1 MDVKRWFKH
10 DVSATEDVKLKTLCI
25 RHPSGLGYAVFFSAL
40 ELMAKH
46 EDCAIGTD
54 ECTMLSIADTLKI
67 SDYEKVVAVIADCEK
82 YGLFKVDGERIYSER
97 LRSNM
102 EEIQTSAAKR
112 AAAGKKA
119 AAARWKNSASEMQTE
134 CERNANASENDAITM
149 QTQCERITNACKNDA
164 NAMQTQ
170 CDLMRFDA
178 IGCQDKEKEKDKEKE
193 IINRSINTSLSFS
206 GENDAE
212 FVEVEE
218 VEDLKPNHREKN
230 NYTAIVQMY
239 NEICKSFP
247 AVTKIS
253 EKRKKAISARL
264 KSYTIEEIRRCF
276 ELAEASDFLKGA
288 NNRNWKADFDWL
300 MCDSNLAKVLELKY
314 QNKNDNG
321 RNYENIRFAPPPSVA
336 GQEAGRNGSLDA
348 DPNLA
353 WLADIPIGCK

>member
-25 RHPSGLGYAVFFSAL
+25 RHPNGLGYAVFFAAL

-46 EDCAIGTD
+46 DDCAIDTD
-54 ECTMLSIADTLKI
+54 ECTMITIADTLKI

-119 AAARWKNSASEMQTE
+119 AAARWKNANEMQTD
-134 CERNANASENDAITM
+134 CKRNANEPENDAITM

-170 CDLMRFDA
+170 CDLMRLDA
-178 IGCQDKEKEKDKEKE
+178 IGCQDKDKEKEKE

-206 GENDAE
+206 GENDPE

-218 VEDLKPNHREKN
+218 VEDFRPNNREKN

-288 NNRNWKADFDWL
+288 NNRNWKGDFDWL
-300 MCDSNLAKVLELKY
+300 MCDSNLAKVLDGKY

-321 RNYENIRFAPPPSVA
+321 RNYENIRFAPPPGPGAA
-336 GQEAGRNGSLDA
+336 GQGGTRTQTTDTGTNYDWVNDL
-348 DPNLA
+348 P
-353 WLADIPIGCK
+353 PIGC

>member
-1 MDVKRWFKH
+1 MDARRWFKH

-149 QTQCERITNACKNDA
+149 QTQCDS
-164 NAMQTQ
+164 
-170 CDLMRFDA
+170 MRFDA
-178 IGCQDKEKEKDKEKE
+178 IRCQDKEKEKEKE

-206 GENDAE
+206 DENDAE
-212 FVEVEE
+212 IVEAEE
-218 VEDLKPNHREKN
+218 IEDLGVNNREKN

-253 EKRKKAISARL
+253 EKRKKAINARL
-264 KSYTIEEIRRCF
+264 KHYKIEEIIRCF
-276 ELAEASDFLKGA
+276 ELAEQSDFLKGS
-288 NNRNWKADFDWL
+288 NNRDWSADFDWL
-300 MCDSNLAKVLELKY
+300 MCDSNIAKVLDGKY
-314 QNKNDNG
+314 QNKTQNYG
-321 RNYENIRFAPPPSVA
+321 RDYENIRFVNPTQCAT
-336 GQEAGRNGSLDA
+336 GEETGRTGGLDA

>member
-1 MDVKRWFKH
+1 MDAKRWFKH

-67 SDYEKVVAVIADCEK
+67 SAYEKVVAVIADCEK
-82 YGLFKVDGERIYSER
+82 YGLFKVDGDRIYSER

-119 AAARWKNSASEMQTE
+119 AEARWKNSANGMQTE
-134 CERNANASENDAITM
+134 CKQGANGM
-149 QTQCERITNACKNDA
+149 QTQCERIINACETDA

-170 CDLMRFDA
+170 CDSMRFDA
-178 IGCQDKEKEKDKEKE
+178 IRCQDKDKDKEKD
-193 IINRSINTSLSFS
+193 ITIRSINTSMSFS
-206 GENDAE
+206 DENDAE
-212 FVEVEE
+212 FAEAEE
-218 VEDLKPNHREKN
+218 VEDFRPNNREKN

-276 ELAEASDFLKGA
+276 ELAESSDFLKGA
-288 NNRNWKADFDWL
+288 NSRNWKADFDWL
-300 MCDSNLAKVLELKY
+300 MCDSNIAKVLDGKY
-314 QNKNDNG
+314 QNKNDYG
-321 RNYENIRFAPPPSVA
+321 RNYENIRFVNPTQCAT
-336 GQEAGRNGSLDA
+336 GEETGRTGGLDA